1 MAVRYGISALMAVF
15 GLALIYYEYV
25 LHRRLEG
32 IALGGLLIAWAFL
45 RIWIIRRYMQPR
57 QMK

>member
-1 MAVRYGISALMAVF
+1 MAVF
-15 GLALIYYEYV
+15 GLAIIYYDYV

-45 RIWIIRRYMQPR
+45 RIWIIRRYLPPR
-57 QMK
+57 PMK